1 MNYASQI
8 KKVRNDLKISQEEF
22 ARKLGVS
29 YITVN
34 RWENGRTKPS
44 PLAATKI
51 EAFIKKISGRK

>member
-1 MNYASQI
+1 MNYSAQI
-8 KKVRNDLKISQEEF
+8 KKIRKDLKISQEEI

-34 RWENGRTKPS
+34 RWENGRTNPS

-51 EAFIKKISGRK
+51 EAFIKKVSGRK